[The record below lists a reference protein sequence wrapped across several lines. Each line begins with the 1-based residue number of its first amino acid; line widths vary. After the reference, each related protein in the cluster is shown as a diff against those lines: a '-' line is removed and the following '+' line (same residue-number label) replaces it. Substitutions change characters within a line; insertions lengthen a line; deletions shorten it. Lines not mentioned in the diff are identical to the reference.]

1 MKKKKRCH
9 VPPCRKKKKSS
20 YYFPESIKVKGT
32 LVRKT
37 KKILG
42 FSETLKEVTSLD
54 TIR

>member
-1 MKKKKRCH
+1 MKKRGAMYLL
-9 VPPCRKKKKSS
+9 VERKKKSS